1 MGQACCKLSQSG
13 KTLAPP
19 DLLFQLLYVAKIGK
33 KKDMARRLPLSGLYQ
48 SGVDEQWNRCRITN
62 AAQDLP
68 LGYSVVFF
76 SSCSIGRK
84 HGRSSIRS

>member
-33 KKDMARRLPLSGLYQ
+33 KKDMALRFAALRPLS
-48 SGVDEQWNRCRITN
+48 ERR
-62 AAQDLP
+62 
-68 LGYSVVFF
+68 
-76 SSCSIGRK
+76 
-84 HGRSSIRS
+84 